1 MLTANNTIIS
11 NALKC
16 SPEQALKVENYI
28 NEGRMLDWNTASKQL
43 INTITRAV
51 NEKLLRDVPA
61 KKKAQAKVTVTKTRK
76 PSFGRQEAPEPPRKK
91 GNKAPAKGT
100 KIAQALEVYK
110 AKINSNRN
118 SRQDIIAALAYTMQI
133 TPQQAAGYYQ
143 SCKKKVGA

>member
-51 NEKLLRDVPA
+51 NEKLLRDKPRA
-61 KKKAQAKVTVTKTRK
+61 IRTTTITSFSGKAIEVGVLN
-76 PSFGRQEAPEPPRKK
+76 EPEPVK
-91 GNKAPAKGT
+91 NEIKAPAKGT
-100 KIAQALEVYK
+100 KIAHALVIYNEMQVDGV
-110 AKINSNRN
+110 RC
-118 SRQDIIAALAYTMQI
+118 SRQDIISAMANSMQI
-133 TPQQAAGYYQ
+133 EKKAAAGYYQ
-143 SCKKKVGA
+143 NCKKKVGA